1 VQDILCGLMSF
12 LCGANNESAKGVHK
26 ANTRPRNTNTETRMA
41 LGSSCEASTVA
52 STEQL
57 GGNYD
62 DAVHAFVKLDDG
74 CEDAL
79 HAFIDEFWTLY
90 TEDTRHLT
98 KIDSLFPQS
107 KSGRRR
113 SDDFRMDTVPAKRKR
128 DQVNCSGDVLTWT
141 MEKVLETDPWAKSGR
156 RRSDNFRMYTVPT
169 KRKRDQVNCSG
180 DVLTWTMEKV
190 LETDPW
196 GQGHRR
202 CLNPH
207 GESTHTPCR
216 RRKGGKYQ

>member
-1 VQDILCGLMSF
+1 
-12 LCGANNESAKGVHK
+12 
-26 ANTRPRNTNTETRMA
+26 MA

-52 STEQL
+52 STEQT
-57 GGNYD
+57 GGNYAH
-62 DAVHAFVKLDDG
+62 AVHALVKNG

-141 MEKVLETDPWAKSGR
+141 MEKVLETDPW
-156 RRSDNFRMYTVPT
+156 
-169 KRKRDQVNCSG
+169 
-180 DVLTWTMEKV
+180 
-190 LETDPW
+190 